1 MSPDTGLKAMDSPAR
16 SLPSEA
22 QKRLIGSVAQQP
34 KAGFFKRIFS
44 RGGVKSI
51 ISEKRSKC
59 CVVSVLVLVDKSIP
73 LDGMVMD
80 IGTIGATFRPASSY
94 ILDRGRSEVLLR
106 FAERELR
113 GKITSVT
120 PRGYDITFQNPM
132 PASAV
137 SDVVLAFG
145 LDDNSDA
152 LQMPI
157 SRRLS

>member
-1 MSPDTGLKAMDSPAR
+1 MSLTSKN
-16 SLPSEA
+16 LPSEA
-22 QKRLIGSVAQQP
+22 QKRLIGSVAQQS
-34 KAGFFKRIFS
+34 KAGFFKRMFS

-80 IGTIGATFRPASSY
+80 IGTVGATFRPASNY
-94 ILDRGRSEVLLR
+94 ILDRGRAEVLLR

-132 PASAV
+132 PSSAV
-137 SDVVLAFG
+137 SDVVLAYG
-145 LDDNSDA
+145 LSDDGNA
-152 LQMPI
+152 PQMPM

>member
-1 MSPDTGLKAMDSPAR
+1 MDLPAR
-16 SLPSEA
+16 TLPSDA
-22 QKRLIGSVAQQP
+22 QKRLIGSVAKQP
-34 KAGFFKRIFS
+34 QTSFFKRIFR

-51 ISEKRSKC
+51 ISEKRNKC
-59 CVVSVLVLVDKSIP
+59 CVVSVLVLVDKTIP

-80 IGTIGATFRPASSY
+80 IGTSGATFRPASSY

-132 PASAV
+132 PASVV
-137 SDVVLAFG
+137 SDVILAFG
-145 LDDNSDA
+145 LDDHAEA
-152 LQMPI
+152 LQTPL
-157 SRRLS
+157 SSRLS